1 MMAKLTMKN
10 FLQLLIERNDVDM
23 NTEISFDPDTIY
35 FIVHIIDKNICIS
48 NVKLQLYRGVPHV
61 VPSSILEYLTT
72 KI

>member
-35 FIVHIIDKNICIS
+35 FIVHILDKNICIS
-48 NVKLQLYRGVPHV
+48 NARNTIISGNSVNPKP
-61 VPSSILEYLTT
+61 IFINFT
-72 KI
+72 I